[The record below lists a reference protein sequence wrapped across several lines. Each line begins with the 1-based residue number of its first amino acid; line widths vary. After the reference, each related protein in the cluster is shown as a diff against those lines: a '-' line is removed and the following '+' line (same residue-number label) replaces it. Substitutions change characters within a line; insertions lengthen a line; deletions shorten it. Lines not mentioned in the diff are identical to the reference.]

1 MFYLKIFG
9 YKIAVG
15 LNADSYV
22 SFGYYGGIN

>member
-15 LNADSYV
+15 LNVDSYV
-22 SFGYYGGIN
+22 SFDYYGGIN